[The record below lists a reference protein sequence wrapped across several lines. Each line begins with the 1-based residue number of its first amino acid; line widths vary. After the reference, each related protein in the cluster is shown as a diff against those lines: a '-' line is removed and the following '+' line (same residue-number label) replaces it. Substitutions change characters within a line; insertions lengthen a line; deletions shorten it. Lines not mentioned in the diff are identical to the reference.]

1 MRFDALRDRADRAAD
16 GPAADAWQLARGA
29 FAWLVALAALALC
42 ASALGANPPVYRWV
56 DENGVV
62 HYGDHVPPQYA
73 QSETAMLNR
82 QGIEVG
88 HTEAQ
93 KSATQLEQ
101 DARLEQ
107 QLVQQKQRDSFL
119 LTTYSSV
126 HEIELLRDERL
137 QQLQGQRVAAE
148 QFVSTLSERLLGLQT
163 RAEGYKPYS
172 TEPRARRMPDDLAE
186 ELVHTMNEIRGQREA
201 LATHEHQEAS
211 IRAQFQADIDRY
223 RELKTPEQR

>member
-1 MRFDALRDRADRAAD
+1 MRFDARRDRSGRAAIRSTA
-16 GPAADAWQLARGA
+16 GPWRLARAA
-29 FAWLVALAALALC
+29 FASLGALAALTLG

-82 QGIEVG
+82 EGIEVG
-88 HTEAQ
+88 RTAAQ
-93 KSATQLEQ
+93 KSPAQLEQ
-101 DARLEQ
+101 DARLQQ

-119 LTTYSSV
+119 LTTYGSV
-126 HEIELLRDERL
+126 HEIEQLRDERL
-137 QQLQGQRVAAE
+137 QQLQGQRLAAE
-148 QFVSTLSERLLGLQT
+148 QFVSTLNERLLGLQT

-172 TEPRARRMPDDLAE
+172 AEQRARRLPDDLAE
-186 ELVHTMNEIRGQREA
+186 DLVHTMNEIRGQREA
-201 LATHEHQEAS
+201 LATHEHQEAT

-223 RELKTPEQR
+223 RELKTDQR